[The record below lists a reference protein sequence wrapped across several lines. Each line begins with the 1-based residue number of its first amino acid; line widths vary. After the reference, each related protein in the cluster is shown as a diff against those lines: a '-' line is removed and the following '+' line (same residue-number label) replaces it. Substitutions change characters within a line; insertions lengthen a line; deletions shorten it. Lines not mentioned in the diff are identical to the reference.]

1 MPLWAWVLLIAG
13 GIGLLG
19 ALVICVTVFEFTW
32 MKFRRMDR
40 LD

>member
-1 MPLWAWVLLIAG
+1 MPLWAWVLLIVG

-19 ALVICVTVFEFTW
+19 AIAISAAVFEFTW
-32 MKFRRMDR
+32 MKFRRLER